1 MTKRKGRTL
10 RNKILST
17 AVVRALIAI
26 SLVYSVLSL
35 IVMPRFDALDS
46 AAVGQNVVRI
56 RKALDG
62 DAVDLVRT
70 LQDWAEWD
78 TTYRFVVGGEPGY
91 LRDNLDPKTFTDLHL
106 DVFDLYDPSGRLVW
120 GRSHDLRAGSSFVPP
135 VSASTSPGDR
145 PMPITGIV
153 ETGSGPVLFAAGPI
167 LDSRGGG
174 PPHGRL
180 VVGRLLDGAAI
191 ATLEAQTVAP
201 IALWPVAR
209 AAELGLSAAGPDKAA
224 LSVDPGGDW
233 LQAAFLLPNRD
244 GSPGFGV
251 TTRVERRGHK
261 TGTEAVEVA
270 MACVLV
276 LAVASI
282 FAMALVMELV
292 FVRRLTRLAQHM
304 TRLGRAGTLERF
316 EDVREEDE
324 VGRVAQEFNRMVD
337 MLAETRR
344 RDEEQAEAYRRAMIA
359 AQAASEAKSR
369 FLAHMSHELR
379 TPLNAII
386 GFAEIMEGEMMG
398 PVGTPAYRGYAG
410 DIGLSGQH
418 LLSLVDDLLDLSR
431 AETGD
436 DQLHE
441 QPIDLRALLDD
452 VLRIMAHQ
460 AQRAG
465 ITLTAHMPEALL
477 LLADPRL
484 CRQMLLNLLGNALK
498 FTPRGGRIDIKIERR
513 GDGSTLVS
521 VVDSGIGMA
530 AEDLPVVLQ
539 PFGQAATDPMIQ
551 SRGVG
556 LGIPLTKHFIE
567 QHGGSFTLSSVI
579 GEGTRATLIFP
590 ASRVLQS

>member
-1 MTKRKGRTL
+1 MQRMGRTL
-10 RNKILST
+10 RNKILSA

-26 SLVYSVLSL
+26 SFVYSVLSFV
-35 IVMPRFDALDS
+35 VMPRFDALDT

-56 RKALDG
+56 HNALDG
-62 DAVDLVRT
+62 DAADLTRI
-70 LQDWAEWD
+70 LLDWAEWD
-78 TTYRFVVGGEPGY
+78 TTYRFAVGDEPGY
-91 LRDNLDPKTFTDLHL
+91 LQDNLDPKTFTDLHL

-120 GRSHDLRAGSSFVPP
+120 SRSRDLGAGPSFVLPAAA
-135 VSASTSPGDR
+135 SASSGDA
-145 PMPITGIV
+145 PLPTTGIV
-153 ETGSGPVLFAAGPI
+153 ETGGGPVLFAAGPI
-167 LDSRGGG
+167 LDSRGAGS
-174 PPHGRL
+174 PHGRL

-191 ATLEAQTVAP
+191 AALEAQTVAP
-201 IALWPVAR
+201 IELWPVAR
-209 AAELGLSAAGPDKAA
+209 AAEYGLGAGGPDTTA
-224 LSVDPGGDW
+224 LAVDRQGDW
-233 LQAAFLLPNRD
+233 LQAAFLLPEPG

-251 TTRVERRGHK
+251 TTRVERQGHK

-270 MACVLV
+270 MACVLA

-282 FAMALVMELV
+282 FAMAFVMELV
-292 FVRRLTRLAQHM
+292 VVRRLTRLAQHM
-304 TRLGRAGTLERF
+304 TQLGRSGALERF
-316 EDVREEDE
+316 EDGQEEDE
-324 VGRVAQEFNRMVD
+324 VGRVTHEFNRMVD

-398 PVGTPAYRGYAG
+398 PIGTPAYRGYAG
-410 DIGLSGQH
+410 DIGFSGQH

-431 AETGD
+431 AETGE

-452 VLRIMAHQ
+452 VLRIMTHQ
-460 AQRAG
+460 ARRAG
-465 ITLTAHMPEALL
+465 ITLAAEMPVALR

-498 FTPRGGRIDIKIERR
+498 FTPRGGRIDIMIERHD
-513 GDGSTLVS
+513 DGSTLVS

-551 SRGVG
+551 SRGIG

-579 GEGTRATLIFP
+579 GEGTRASLVFP
-590 ASRVLQS
+590 ASRAL